1 MALSSARRSALS
13 SPQSVVSS
21 QRVPSLK
28 ICNVLAPRRA
38 GLRRSGRPETRAQR
52 HSAGGDD
59 VGWLQEVASNRGQT
73 TGEEKAR
80 GALSCEKLAL
90 PRRSLLG
97 LALPAIVA
105 WPPAPAHAAA
115 AAGKDEIEELALQ
128 AIQAYRAR
136 ELPRALDLFNS
147 IVQLDSQ
154 NSVWYE
160 RRGQVLVDLD
170 RFPAAI
176 ADFNRAQSM
185 QADSY
190 VSLGLLSNRAL
201 AYEGLSD
208 WEAAEKDYSTCLAL
222 SKELGL
228 TGPYILN
235 ARGNARAS
243 LGRWA
248 EAREDY
254 TQAAEVFQRNRNLQ
268 GTIFAAANAGL
279 VQMQLGNEADA
290 VKEIEAVA
298 RRAPGSVDMRAALA
312 AIYWSNGQ
320 ETRAEETWRQA
331 CDMINS
337 GQLREG
343 GSVYDGCEKYKDMD
357 WLRRIRRWPP
367 VMVEKMSDFVGLRSP
382 LASGGTSR

>member
-1 MALSSARRSALS
+1 MPDGEEPVVEPTRRRSRDAGAGVGVAAVAGMAVKVS
-13 SPQSVVSS
+13 TSDVVG
-21 QRVPSLK
+21 RLPSEL
-28 ICNVLAPRRA
+28 LARA
-38 GLRRSGRPETRAQR
+38 
-52 HSAGGDD
+52 
-59 VGWLQEVASNRGQT
+59 
-73 TGEEKAR
+73 
-80 GALSCEKLAL
+80 
-90 PRRSLLG
+90 LLG

-105 WPPAPAHAAA
+105 WPPPPAHAAA
-115 AAGKDEIEELALQ
+115 APGKDEIEELAMQ

-176 ADFNRAQSM
+176 ADFNRAESM

-268 GTIFAAANAGL
+268 GTTFAAANAGL

>member
-1 MALSSARRSALS
+1 VLATEQPATQSSASRREA
-13 SPQSVVSS
+13 
-21 QRVPSLK
+21 
-28 ICNVLAPRRA
+28 VLH
-38 GLRRSGRPETRAQR
+38 T
-52 HSAGGDD
+52 
-59 VGWLQEVASNRGQT
+59 T
-73 TGEEKAR
+73 TGL
-80 GALSCEKLAL
+80 LSF
-90 PRRSLLG
+90 LL
-97 LALPAIVA
+97 
-105 WPPAPAHAAA
+105 WPQRAATA
-115 AAGKDEIEELALQ
+115 VTTASPDEVEDLALQ

-147 IVQLDSQ
+147 IISKDSQ

-170 RFPAAI
+170 RFDEAV
-176 ADFNRAQSM
+176 ADFNRAEAM
-185 QADSY
+185 QADNY

-208 WEAAEKDYSTCLAL
+208 WEAAERDYSTCLAL

-243 LGRWA
+243 LTRWG
-248 EAREDY
+248 EARDDY
-254 TQAAEVFQRNRNLQ
+254 RAAAEVFQKNRNLQ
-268 GTIFAAANAGL
+268 GAIFAAANAGL
-279 VQMQLGNEADA
+279 VLVQLGNEAEG
-290 VKEIEAVA
+290 VREIEAVA
-298 RRAPGSVDMRAALA
+298 RRAPGSVDMRAALS
-312 AIYWSNGQ
+312 AIYWSRGD
-320 ETRAEETWRQA
+320 ETRAEETWKQA

-367 VMVEKMSDFVGLRSP
+367 VMVEKMNDFVSLRAP
-382 LASGGTSR
+382 LGK